1 MNRRLFWKLCLGV
14 ALGSVALFWVIAR
27 LSGQAEEQMSF
38 IDAEHQQTLRQYA
51 EQAEAL
57 HRAGDAQALQR
68 WLQGLQ
74 QREQTWAAIVEPRLQ
89 ALAGSELSERVP
101 ARVHSGS

>member
-38 IDAEHQQTLRQYA
+38 IDAEHQRT
-51 EQAEAL
+51 
-57 HRAGDAQALQR
+57 
-68 WLQGLQ
+68 
-74 QREQTWAAIVEPRLQ
+74 
-89 ALAGSELSERVP
+89 
-101 ARVHSGS
+101 